1 MNRPTIRQAAMTG
14 IKLQIPRQ
22 RTTHTASVDAH
33 PKQVR
38 DWIASLPMA
47 NVAET
52 ADHLLSVLKEFNR
65 MPMAPADRH
74 RIMGLIHP
82 VVDHAVKAIK
92 KRYVTTTF
100 PLSDK
105 IAKNVDLVRDLLA
118 ETAFGYKIIVLELI
132 PSGGQEETEEI
143 MLLDSIRYTIGNL
156 ASILLETYLVYTLE
170 PKGIWT
176 ELHQLYHY
184 VEKNAGYMGGARHP
198 GNRGNLP
205 NAIVNGYKRILLLAL
220 GNPYQFMQG
229 EANRVYQYLEDWA
242 AKCRITRPGGRDTL
256 TGKFIVDLAIDA
268 APRYTTSGMRS
279 AQPIDARV
287 LEVSGVVEEVRRHV
301 AAMAAKSKAKGSTAH
316 STLGKRMRRDM
327 LVRLESAWSVR
338 SERLSTR
345 TTHLSKVIMA
355 SGLSACHHFVSGEV
369 PFTPEKNEIEIRKA
383 QLAGRGMADL
393 EINPDDADYW
403 KSEDMAKRLA
413 TGIEKPRTS
422 HFDTG
427 AGKDH
432 KDMWIKV
439 YATEARRLAED
450 EQKRSAAEPSYAI
463 HLWHQKNDNSG
474 GRGLVCNYGQ
484 SIQVNVGELVAYKPI
499 DTAERADWEIGLI
512 RWLRIQQENAVHIGI
527 KSLSDDALAIA
538 TKGIKGIGAG
548 SEYFRCLLV
557 PKLDPLEHPT
567 TLLVPAAIYDV
578 GSILAMG
585 LRDKL
590 VYVRLTRLIQAT
602 KSFSQFQ
609 FEISAAPITE
619 MEKALS
625 SKADRV
631 LR

>member
-1 MNRPTIRQAAMTG
+1 MTG

-22 RTTHTASVDAH
+22 RSTHTASIDTH
-33 PKQVR
+33 PKQVQA
-38 DWIASLPMA
+38 WIASLPMA
-47 NVAET
+47 NVNET
-52 ADHLLSVLKEFNR
+52 ADHVLKVLKEFNR
-65 MPMAPADRH
+65 MSMAPAERH
-74 RIMGLIHP
+74 RIMGLVQP
-82 VVDHAVKAIK
+82 VVDHVVKAIK

-132 PSGGQEETEEI
+132 PSGGQEEIEEI
-143 MLLDSIRYTIGNL
+143 MLLDSIRHTIGNL
-156 ASILLETYLVYTLE
+156 ADILLETYLVYTLE

-176 ELHQLYHY
+176 ELHQLYRY
-184 VEKNAGYMGGARHP
+184 VEKNAGYMGAARYTADQDD
-198 GNRGNLP
+198 LP
-205 NAIVNGYKRILLLAL
+205 AAITNAYKRILLLAL

-229 EANRVYQYLEDWA
+229 EANRIYQYLEDWA
-242 AKCRITRPGGRDTL
+242 PKCRIIRPGGKDTL
-256 TGKFIVDLAIDA
+256 TSKFIVDLAIDA
-268 APRYTTSGMRS
+268 APRYTTSKMRS
-279 AQPIDARV
+279 AQPIDARI
-287 LEVSGVVEEVRRHV
+287 LEVSGVVNQVRKRV
-301 AAMAAKSKAKGSTAH
+301 GALTAQSNSKGSTVQ

-369 PFTPEKNEIEIRKA
+369 PFTPEKDEIDIRKT
-383 QLAGRGMADL
+383 QLAGRGMSNL
-393 EINPDDADYW
+393 EINPDDAECW

-422 HFDTG
+422 RFDTG
-427 AGKDH
+427 IGEDH

-439 YATEARRLAED
+439 YATEARRLVED
-450 EQKRSAAEPSYAI
+450 EQKRSAVEPTYAI

-484 SIQVNVGELVAYKPI
+484 NIQVNVGELVAYKPI
-499 DTAERADWEIGLI
+499 DTTEQADWAVGLI

-527 KSLSDDALAIA
+527 KSLSEDALAVA
-538 TKGIKGIGAG
+538 TKGVKGVGAG
-548 SEYFRCLLV
+548 SEYFRCLLL

-578 GSILAMG
+578 GSVLAMG
-585 LRDKL
+585 LKDKL
-590 VYVRLTRLIQAT
+590 IYVRLTRLVQAT

-609 FEISAAPITE
+609 FEISTAPITE